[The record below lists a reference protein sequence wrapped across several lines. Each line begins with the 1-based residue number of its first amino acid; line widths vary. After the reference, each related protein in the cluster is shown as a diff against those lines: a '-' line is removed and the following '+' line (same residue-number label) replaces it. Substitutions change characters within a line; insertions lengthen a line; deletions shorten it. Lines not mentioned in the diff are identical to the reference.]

1 MSKFTD
7 ELFKLCVATV
17 DSQHVDKLFLN
28 FGHSDNSKLFE
39 EYLRDM
45 CDIAKLY
52 IIYDYDV
59 YYQGDI
65 VTEEILKHV
74 QDNAIVL
81 PIHKGMDISILS
93 SIWANILSKDK
104 CKERTDVAIDCLT
117 NKFALIDRN
126 ICSDSF
132 INYMSSISPG
142 VRYYPIDDKDDI
154 INGVKISID
163 HILVV
168 GDAAQLAD
176 FELEMKRFLNSHML
190 KTI

>member
-7 ELFKLCVATV
+7 ELFNLCVATV

-28 FGHSDNSKLFE
+28 FGHNDNYKLFE
-39 EYLRDM
+39 EYIRDM
-45 CDIAKLY
+45 SDIAKLY
-52 IIYDYDV
+52 AIYDYDV

-65 VTEEILKHV
+65 VTEEILKQAQENV
-74 QDNAIVL
+74 LVL
-81 PIHKGMDISILS
+81 PIYRGMAVDVLS
-93 SIWANILSKDK
+93 NIWANILSKDK
-104 CKERTDVAIDCLT
+104 CKERTDSALDCLT

-142 VRYYPIDDKDDI
+142 VRYYPIDEKDDI
-154 INGVKISID
+154 INGVKLNES
-163 HILVV
+163 HVLVV

-176 FELEMKRFLNSHML
+176 FEIEL
-190 KTI
+190 KKFFNLHLTKTL